1 MSSILSEQYPV
12 VSSGIDWLS
21 IRTSDFD
28 QSNAYSAL
36 AYEVFHRKKITG
48 EKVEHSVRVGFAG
61 RSVSGLFIGHRESTS
76 LLTLS
81 SEVAREYG
89 PVALKLGGSVARI
102 DLQATI
108 DLGASPRN
116 LASDSY
122 YQAKVMP
129 LSGGRPRE
137 LKLTQTHPA
146 GDTLNV
152 NKRTSDLYGR
162 LYDFGAA
169 HGCANKHRLWRFE
182 IEAKRKV
189 GKILAADLTGS
200 DDCGAV
206 AESLVH
212 AWFNS
217 RLPSVPFK
225 ARRDFASQNL
235 VTETKRRDVL
245 RWFEESLSITV
256 GRAIKD
262 YGLERVL
269 KSLSLDKH
277 LNKNSPKEDDAD
289 GR

>member
-1 MSSILSEQYPV
+1 M
-12 VSSGIDWLS
+12 
-21 IRTSDFD
+21 
-28 QSNAYSAL
+28 
-36 AYEVFHRKKITG
+36 
-48 EKVEHSVRVGFAG
+48 
-61 RSVSGLFIGHRESTS
+61 
-76 LLTLS
+76 
-81 SEVAREYG
+81 
-89 PVALKLGGSVARI
+89 
-102 DLQATI
+102 QATI
-108 DLGASPRN
+108 DLGASPFN
-116 LASDSY
+116 LASETY
-122 YQAKVMP
+122 YQARLMP

-137 LKLTQTHPA
+137 LKLTTVHPA

-162 LYDFGAA
+162 IYDFGIA
-169 HGCANKHRLWRFE
+169 HGCADKHRLWRFE

-189 GKILAADLTGS
+189 GKVLAADLTGC
-200 DDCGAV
+200 DDSGAV

-235 VTETKRRDVL
+235 VQETKKRDVL

-262 YGLERVL
+262 YGLPRVL
-269 KSLSLDKH
+269 KALSLDKH
-277 LNKNSPKEDDAD
+277 LNMNSPKEDDAD